1 MKILKL
7 HILPLLLVLLSLPT
21 ASAQVTDSIEAGL
34 DINGIRQ
41 ALKTFES
48 KYRPEAY
55 RPMKPMLCD
64 SIKIDEELKRINIFF
79 NEAFSAQTFTPEMIG
94 NIRSDI
100 SELMPADARPYSI
113 GLYGFD
119 GRRLEDFVPNYVRH
133 AGIDSLRLWRD
144 LSYDGEPWVRNIS
157 HKVQPTKGLAGK
169 HLFVTPSH
177 GRYYKN
183 AKNDWYW
190 QRPYLFCTT
199 EDLFTQSV
207 VNPFLIPMLE
217 KAGAIVFSA
226 RERDY
231 QTEEAIVD
239 NDTTGSAGTYTETF
253 TEGQPWQSMGEGSGF
268 AIPTAWLVDSDQP
281 FKAGTARFCATTTTS
296 MPTASA
302 SWRPEIPKSGDYAVY
317 VSYSKH
323 PDNIPD
329 AHYTIFHSGGKTEF
343 CVNQQ
348 MGAGTWVYL
357 GTFHFAKG
365 SSAEGEVVLDNLST
379 QEGVVS
385 ADAVRFGGGRGRNV
399 RGTLPPTGMPRHL
412 EGARCY
418 TQWAGLPDS
427 LYNEYKGENDYND
440 DIRCRSNMLNWLG
453 GGSVFMPG
461 KEGGKVP
468 FELSLAVHS
477 DAGFRHDNSIYGTMG
492 LCTTKSGDGQRF
504 YPAGIS
510 RQASADLARI
520 MVSTVQRDLSAKF
533 GTTWIRREVWDRNYG
548 ESRMPDVPSMI
559 LETLSHQNFTD
570 LRMGHDPNFKFTLA
584 RAIYKG
590 LLRFANNMHDNKDV
604 VVQPL
609 PVNSFSALLN
619 DTASKAVLTWK
630 PTNDELEP
638 TATPTHYIIYMRKDN
653 GGFDNGTKSITP
665 SAEIS
670 IKPGVRYA
678 FRITAVNS
686 GGESLPSEELSVYL
700 AENSRGK
707 VLIVNG
713 FNRVSG
719 PAYTLNDKKAGFLL
733 EEDWGVAWGTNSS
746 YCGVQK
752 CFDRKQEGKEG
763 PGALGHSGM
772 ELMGKYIQGNTFDYT
787 SVHGEAI
794 AAEGN
799 VSYVSASKLA
809 AKELDWSAFD
819 AIDYICGL
827 ERDVKWNLLP
837 YKTFDKDIRKK
848 MSAYHGGILVS
859 GAFIGSDM
867 QSKEEKEF
875 THKILKY
882 DFHKS
887 IPYDKG
893 CIEGLRLMLP
903 LEGEIDHDSYALQY
917 CDVITPANDDAF
929 AAFAYSDLLPAGVA
943 YAGKNRRTIS
953 MGFPFET
960 IQEAGLRAKAMHA
973 ILNFLITK

>member
-1 MKILKL
+1 M
-7 HILPLLLVLLSLPT
+7 
-21 ASAQVTDSIEAGL
+21 
-34 DINGIRQ
+34 
-41 ALKTFES
+41 
-48 KYRPEAY
+48 
-55 RPMKPMLCD
+55 
-64 SIKIDEELKRINIFF
+64 
-79 NEAFSAQTFTPEMIG
+79 
-94 NIRSDI
+94 
-100 SELMPADARPYSI
+100 
-113 GLYGFD
+113 
-119 GRRLEDFVPNYVRH
+119 
-133 AGIDSLRLWRD
+133 
-144 LSYDGEPWVRNIS
+144 
-157 HKVQPTKGLAGK
+157 
-169 HLFVTPSH
+169 
-177 GRYYKN
+177 
-183 AKNDWYW
+183 
-190 QRPYLFCTT
+190 
-199 EDLFTQSV
+199 
-207 VNPFLIPMLE
+207 
-217 KAGAIVFSA
+217 
-226 RERDY
+226 
-231 QTEEAIVD
+231 
-239 NDTTGSAGTYTETF
+239 
-253 TEGQPWQSMGEGSGF
+253 
-268 AIPTAWLVDSDQP
+268 
-281 FKAGTARFCATTTTS
+281 
-296 MPTASA
+296 
-302 SWRPEIPKSGDYAVY
+302 
-317 VSYSKH
+317 
-323 PDNIPD
+323 
-329 AHYTIFHSGGKTEF
+329 
-343 CVNQQ
+343 
-348 MGAGTWVYL
+348 
-357 GTFHFAKG
+357 
-365 SSAEGEVVLDNLST
+365 
-379 QEGVVS
+379 
-385 ADAVRFGGGRGRNV
+385 
-399 RGTLPPTGMPRHL
+399 
-412 EGARCY
+412 
-418 TQWAGLPDS
+418 
-427 LYNEYKGENDYND
+427 
-440 DIRCRSNMLNWLG
+440 
-453 GGSVFMPG
+453 
-461 KEGGKVP
+461 
-468 FELSLAVHS
+468 
-477 DAGFRHDNSIYGTMG
+477 
-492 LCTTKSGDGQRF
+492 
-504 YPAGIS
+504 
-510 RQASADLARI
+510 
-520 MVSTVQRDLSAKF
+520 
-533 GTTWIRREVWDRNYG
+533 
-548 ESRMPDVPSMI
+548 
-559 LETLSHQNFTD
+559 
-570 LRMGHDPNFKFTLA
+570 
-584 RAIYKG
+584 
-590 LLRFANNMHDNKDV
+590 
-604 VVQPL
+604 
-609 PVNSFSALLN
+609 
-619 DTASKAVLTWK
+619 
-630 PTNDELEP
+630 
-638 TATPTHYIIYMRKDN
+638 
-653 GGFDNGTKSITP
+653 
-665 SAEIS
+665 
-670 IKPGVRYA
+670 RYA

-746 YCGVQK
+746 YCGMQK

-960 IQEAGLRAKAMHA
+960 IKEAGLRAKAMHA